1 MRLLRSDA
9 DHESEHWRMFALSQI
24 GEQESP
30 NIGCSDNLLVCIL
43 LLLLIFLEL
52 PLQLGPG
59 IALDTFRSWAFP
71 ESKRRLCIEAAA

>member
-1 MRLLRSDA
+1 M
-9 DHESEHWRMFALSQI
+9 I
-24 GEQESP
+24 
-30 NIGCSDNLLVCIL
+30 
-43 LLLLIFLEL
+43 